1 MKLGIDIGTHVAR
14 AAYLDEEGVPRP
26 VRLREGGE
34 RFPALARQTMHGLQ
48 TGVAAERAQVGNH
61 ETTVAGCIRLMG
73 RSGSLPAPL
82 LARLPYAVREVG
94 GEALCNLLYAEVR
107 ASEVYGQIVRALVD
121 EAAAVLGQ
129 PVEEVVLTVP
139 ASAEDKFRLQARQA
153 VEAHGIRVARLLNQP
168 TAALLAATLPESA
181 QHVAVV
187 YCGGG
192 STDVSIARR
201 EGEDRRTVRILATV
215 GDILLGEEDFAWAVA
230 EQLNARFLTR
240 AGVDI
245 FAADGSGVAAQG
257 LKRAAGEALETLAL
271 APESHLVLDHG
282 GGFGRDLVTVVT
294 RQEVAGWLTPLLVQL
309 ETLCKRALTASK
321 VSKKKLDAVLLI
333 GDAAALPAVRESV
346 ARAFGKSVAA
356 LHSDNAARLAVLGAA
371 LATSDHGATIWDV
384 TPYPLGINCYYG
396 NEELF
401 SPIIT
406 ANTPIPTPPLGTR
419 GAFTES
425 YYTRFPDQTSVRLD
439 ILQYRGP
446 RVPATFGENRVY
458 PHECETLGSWH
469 FEDLSPK
476 KGQCVP
482 FTVTF
487 AIDADGILHLQAV
500 ETRTQHQ
507 LTAHVQR
514 GIG

>member
-1 MKLGIDIGTHVAR
+1 MKLGIDVGTHVAR
-14 AAYLDEEGVPRP
+14 AAYLDEAGSPRP
-26 VRLREGGE
+26 LVLRDGSEC
-34 RFPALARQTMHGLQ
+34 FPALARQTMHGLQ
-48 TGVAAERAQVGNH
+48 TGLAAAQAQVGNH

-73 RSGSLPAPL
+73 RSGSLPEPL
-82 LARLPYAVREVG
+82 LARLPYSVREVG

-121 EAAAVLGQ
+121 EAVAVLGQ
-129 PVEEVVLTVP
+129 PIEEVVLTVP

-153 VEAHGIRVARLLNQP
+153 VESHGIRVARLLNQP
-168 TAALLAATLPESA
+168 TAALLAATLPETA

-201 EGEDRRTVRILATV
+201 EGEAKRSVRILATV
-215 GDILLGEEDFAWAVA
+215 GDMLLGEEDFAWAAA
-230 EQLNARFLTR
+230 EHLNARFLAR

-257 LKRAAGEALETLAL
+257 LKRAAGEALHTLTF
-271 APESHLVLDHG
+271 APDAHLVLDHG

-294 RQEVAGWLTPLLVQL
+294 RQEVAGWLAPLLQQL
-309 ETLCKRALTASK
+309 EALCKRALTASK

-346 ARAFGKSVAA
+346 ARAFGKPVAA
-356 LHSDNAARLAVLGAA
+356 LHGNNAARLAALGAA
-371 LATSDHGATIWDV
+371 MATGEAAATIWDV

-396 NEELF
+396 SEELF
-401 SPIIT
+401 SPIIA
-406 ANTPIPTPPLGTR
+406 ANTPIPTPALGAR

-425 YYTRFPDQTSVRLD
+425 YHTRYPDQTSVRLD

-446 RVPATFGENRVY
+446 RVPATVGENRVY
-458 PHECETLGSWH
+458 PHECEALGSWS
-469 FEDLSPK
+469 FNDLSPK
-476 KGQCVP
+476 RGQTVP

-500 ETRTQHQ
+500 ESHTQHQ